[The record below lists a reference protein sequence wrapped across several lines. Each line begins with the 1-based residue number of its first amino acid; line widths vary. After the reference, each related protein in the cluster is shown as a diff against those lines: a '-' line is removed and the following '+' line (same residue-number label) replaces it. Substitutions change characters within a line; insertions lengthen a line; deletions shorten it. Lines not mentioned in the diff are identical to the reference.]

1 MRKSEDMDK
10 NSLIRWLEDQKI
22 ARKLSLTFLFDSGLS
37 LIIGLVGIINLVL
50 VAKGKCSV
58 SIAIPIIFF
67 ITAISFVTAMLLSR
81 CISNMI
87 CQPIHTFV
95 ASGELLAVGDINMG
109 KVLDSKARLL
119 KFRKDEIGLLAIS
132 NSKIATNM
140 IRQARETR
148 AIANGDLT
156 TPVTVSSADDV
167 LGQALT
173 ELVKRFHDLAAAI
186 VSAANQVDSGARL
199 VANSSTS
206 LSQGSSKQ
214 AEAIEKLTV
223 SLKEITTHSVH
234 NAENAQS
241 TNELS
246 QNIKGDA
253 EVGNAQMSDML
264 KAMDEISLSSENIEK
279 IIKVIEDIAFQTD
292 ILALNAA
299 VEAAR
304 AGQSGKGFA
313 IVAEEVKNL
322 AEKSSDAAK
331 ETTILIK
338 NSIEKV
344 ETGIKIAKDT
354 ASSLNKILTGIDKTT
369 EFVASIA
376 AASTTQATAVEQV
389 NDEISKISQVAQ
401 SNAAVSQES
410 AAASEELSG
419 QASCLKE
426 SVGAFKLHFEHT

>member
-1 MRKSEDMDK
+1 MKKSEDMNK
-10 NSLIRWLEDQKI
+10 NLIFKWLEDQKI
-22 ARKLSLTFLFDSGLS
+22 ASKLSFGFLFVAVLGL
-37 LIIGLVGIINLVL
+37 ITGVVGIINLVL
-50 VAKGKCSV
+50 VANGKCTVLASILIMVSV
-58 SIAIPIIFF
+58 MLIFF
-67 ITAISFVTAMLLSR
+67 IAAILLNK
-81 CISNMI
+81 CISDMI
-87 CQPIHTFV
+87 CQPINTFV
-95 ASGELLAVGDINMG
+95 ASGNLLAAGDINMG
-109 KVLDSKARLL
+109 KVLGSKAKLL
-119 KFRKDEIGLLAIS
+119 KFRKDEIGLLAAS

-156 TPVTVSSADDV
+156 TNVTVSSEDDV

-173 ELVKRFHDLAAAI
+173 ELVKKFHDLATAI

-214 AEAIEKLTV
+214 ADAIENLTV

-234 NAENAQS
+234 NATSAQS
-241 TNELS
+241 ANKLS
-246 QNIKGDA
+246 QNIKSDA
-253 EVGNAQMSDML
+253 EVGNEQMADML
-264 KAMDEISLSSENIEK
+264 KAMDEISLSSENIAK
-279 IIKVIEDIAFQTD
+279 IIKVIEDIAFQTN

-304 AGQSGKGFA
+304 AGESGKGFS

-322 AEKSSDAAK
+322 AERSSDAAK
-331 ETTILIK
+331 QTTSLIK
-338 NSIEKV
+338 SSIQKV

-354 ASSLNKILTGIDKTT
+354 ASSLSKISSGIDETT

-376 AASTTQATAVEQV
+376 EASTTQATAVEQV

-419 QASCLKE
+419 QSSCLKD
-426 SVGAFKLHFEHT
+426 SVGTFILHFEHT